1 MSQLDVSKTN
11 MLRAPVTMSQFD
23 EYRCRVIELFG
34 FAPEKNSIS
43 EFAVI
48 IHYNRLMRVRLL
60 QGVDGPHLVTRN
72 YRLVEDDSTD
82 GRLTHRY
89 RSALGLVVQ
98 ALGGPEYGVIE
109 MEFVMKVGYVNT
121 MRLDVDQSLNNRV
134 SMGMDSG
141 YEGSIL
147 ALEVALR
154 DFRPVE

>member
-1 MSQLDVSKTN
+1 MSMLDMRQLD
-11 MLRAPVTMSQFD
+11 MLRAPVTMSPFD

-34 FAPEKNSIS
+34 FAAKKDSIS

-48 IHYNRLMRVRLL
+48 IHCSRLMRVRSL
-60 QGVDGPHLVTRN
+60 QGVDGSRLVTRN

-109 MEFVMKVGYVNT
+109 MEFVMKAGYVNT
-121 MRLDVDQSLNNRV
+121 MRLDVDQSLDNRV

-141 YEGSIL
+141 YKGSIL

-154 DFRPVE
+154 DFRPVK